1 MLILGIESSC
11 DETAAAVYGDAG
23 LMSNVVA
30 SQAIHEKFGGVVPEL
45 ASRAHQRSITDTVRQ
60 AIEEA
65 SVSPEH
71 LDAIAVT
78 NGPGLMGALLVGLCF
93 AKGMALR
100 HGKQII
106 GINHMDA
113 HIYAN
118 FIDQKPSY
126 PFVCLT
132 VSGGHTQLVYVKGPF
147 DHELLGNTRDDAAGE
162 AFDKIGKIFGLPYPA
177 GPHMDRLAKQGDP
190 RFHPFPQALLGEG
203 LDFSFSG
210 LKTSALYHLEGIGD
224 DASREAYL
232 KEHLNDLCA
241 SVSHAITEVLVK
253 KLKTA
258 IERSKCGT
266 ILLAGGVSANS
277 MLRTKVNKLA
287 GDMDCQL
294 FVPKPAFC
302 TDNAA
307 MIAVTGYMKASAGKF
322 DDMSLKPFASLG

>member
-147 DHELLGNTRDDAAGE
+147 EHELLGNTRDDAAGE

-177 GPHMDRLAKQGDP
+177 GPHMDRLANLGDP
-190 RFHPFPQALLGEG
+190 MFHPFPQALLGEG

-224 DASREAYL
+224 DAAREAYL

-253 KLKTA
+253 KLKSA
-258 IERSKCGT
+258 IVRTECGT

-277 MLRTKVNKLA
+277 MLRAKVNKLA
-287 GDMDCQL
+287 GDMGCQL

-307 MIAVTGYMKASAGKF
+307 MIAVTGYMKASTGKF